1 MPRPAQG
8 RPRHA
13 RCPLEAGTIEAL
25 AKGETAARA
34 LHGPQPGTEGDGVA
48 AGFDDPLLERPVSAH
63 ATLQEDVGMIHSITR
78 QLGEDPLEVGE
89 VQAGRTKEMIDS
101 EGKR

>member
-1 MPRPAQG
+1 MR
-8 RPRHA
+8 
-13 RCPLEAGTIEAL
+13 
-25 AKGETAARA
+25 AARSRLERSRRSLKA
-34 LHGPQPGTEGDGVA
+34 KPQRAPCTARSPAPKATAWLPDLTT
-48 AGFDDPLLERPVSAH
+48 LLERPVSAH